1 MPTPMAEV
9 PEGLVA
15 VDLDESSAV
24 VTLDPSLYPLPAIYG
39 AAYVFIDR
47 AYVLL
52 DRSSDGPPGDPA
64 GDPSDKR
71 IRVTLVAKQPS
82 PTREDLEAMVGEL
95 ANEALACAY
104 RHQLTQDNRVTVET
118 VTMQAMAG
126 AMGAPSL
133 ADLADFDFTDDA
145 LDDPLGIAQSW
156 EEKHGKKP
164 PGPSSAEPSAE
175 PSADPSPTA
184 TADGAS
190 PSESEPEGA
199 P

>member
-1 MPTPMAEV
+1 MVPEV
-9 PEGLVA
+9 PEGLLE
-15 VDLDESSAV
+15 VDLNEGSAIV
-24 VTLDPSLYPLPAIYG
+24 QLDTSLYPLPAIYG

-52 DRSSDGPPGDPA
+52 DR
-64 GDPSDKR
+64 PSDDRVR
-71 IRVTLVAKQPS
+71 ITLLAKQGS
-82 PTREDLEAMVGEL
+82 ASADELQALVGEL
-95 ANEALACAY
+95 ANELLACAF
-104 RHQLTQDNRVTVET
+104 RHQLTQDNRVVVET

-164 PGPSSAEPSAE
+164 LE
-175 PSADPSPTA
+175 D
-184 TADGAS
+184 
-190 PSESEPEGA
+190 A

>member
-9 PEGLVA
+9 PEGLLE
-15 VDLDESSAV
+15 VDLSEGSAV
-24 VTLDPSLYPLPAIYG
+24 VQLDTALYPLPAIYG

-52 DRSSDGPPGDPA
+52 DRPA
-64 GDPSDKR
+64 DDR
-71 IRVTLVAKQPS
+71 VRVTLVAKQPS
-82 PTREDLEAMVGEL
+82 PPREDLEALVGEL
-95 ANEALACAY
+95 ANEALACAF

-133 ADLADFDFTDDA
+133 DDLADFDFTDDA

-156 EEKHGKKP
+156 EEKHGKKA
-164 PGPSSAEPSAE
+164 PGPASASA
-175 PSADPSPTA
+175 A
-184 TADGAS
+184 TAAAAPAVAAS
-190 PSESEPEGA
+190 AGDSNPEEGA